1 MSAAAAA
8 KAGKPSIWQA
18 FTQPAA
24 WTMFFFGFASGLPF
38 LLVAGTLAYW
48 LREGGIELREITMIA
63 SAGMAYSF
71 KFLWA
76 PLVDRWRLPLLGRL
90 GQRRSWLLLAMA
102 AVMAGLA
109 GMAIVGTGPLALFV
123 CVTLL
128 VAFSGA
134 TLDIAVDAYRVEI
147 APPSAQGALVAT
159 YSLGYRIALI
169 ASGALALV
177 LADHVAWPVVYL
189 VMAACMLVPLAT
201 CLLAAEPAVL
211 RPRARN
217 WVEGLREGVVEP
229 FADFFRRFGGRV
241 ALGILLFILAMKIS
255 DQALI
260 GGIIGPFYLDQG
272 FSKTEIAA
280 VTKVYGIWIG
290 IAGAFLGGIAVARW
304 GIQWP
309 LFAAIV
315 LGAASNLLYLILIG
329 ANGDLTLLTI
339 VISGENLAQG
349 FLGTVA
355 VAYMSALVNQRY
367 TATQYALFS
376 SLIMLPGKVLGFFSG
391 HIVEASASYAPYFI
405 ITAVVALP
413 ALVLFF
419 WLKPRVRL
427 GDDVPPA
434 GEEAHPDMAQADMK
448 PTGNKPT

>member
-1 MSAAAAA
+1 
-8 KAGKPSIWQA
+8 
-18 FTQPAA
+18 
-24 WTMFFFGFASGLPF
+24 MFFFGFASGLPF

-76 PLVDRWRLPLLGRL
+76 PLVDRWRLPMLGRF
-90 GQRRSWLLLAMA
+90 GQRRGWLLLAMG
-102 AVMAGLA
+102 AVSVGLLAMAQVTPQQL
-109 GMAIVGTGPLALFV
+109 PLFV
-123 CVTLL
+123 GLTVA
-128 VAFSGA
+128 VAFFGA

-147 APPSAQGALVAT
+147 APVEAQGALVAT

-177 LADHVAWPVVYL
+177 LADHVVWPMVYRAMALLML
-189 VMAACMLVPLAT
+189 VPMAAC
-201 CLLAAEPAVL
+201 LLALEPQVQ
-211 RPRARN
+211 RPRAKN
-217 WVEGLREGVVEP
+217 WAAAMREGVVEP

-241 ALGILLFILAMKIS
+241 ALVVLAFILGLKVS
-255 DQALI
+255 DQALV

-290 IAGAFLGGIAVARW
+290 IAGAFLGGLAVARW
-304 GIQWP
+304 GVLWP
-309 LFAAIV
+309 LFAAIA
-315 LGAASNLLYLILIG
+315 LGAGSNLLYLLLIG
-329 ANGDLTLLTI
+329 AGGDLLRLTL

-355 VAYMSALVNQRY
+355 VAYLSSLVNTRY

-391 HIVEASASYAPYFI
+391 RIVELGAGYAGYFVLSAAL
-405 ITAVVALP
+405 AVP
-413 ALVLFF
+413 ALLLLL
-419 WLKPRVRL
+419 WLRPR
-427 GDDVPPA
+427 
-434 GEEAHPDMAQADMK
+434 MAELATE
-448 PTGNKPT
+448 P

>member
-1 MSAAAAA
+1 MSEAVATTP
-8 KAGKPSIWQA
+8 AGKPSIWRA

-76 PLVDRWRLPLLGRL
+76 PLVDRWRLPILGRL
-90 GQRRSWLLLAMA
+90 GQRRGWLLLAMG
-102 AVMAGLA
+102 AVMVGLIA
-109 GMAIVGTGPLALFV
+109 MAAVGTGPLALFV
-123 CVTLL
+123 GITLL

-147 APPSAQGALVAT
+147 APKNAQGALVAT

-169 ASGALALV
+169 VTGALALV
-177 LADHVAWPVVYL
+177 LADHVAWPVVYQA
-189 VMAACMLVPLAT
+189 MAACMLVPIVTVFVAR
-201 CLLAAEPAVL
+201 EPDVV
-211 RPRARN
+211 RTRVQN
-217 WVEGLREGVVEP
+217 WAQGLREGVVEP
-229 FADFFRRFGGRV
+229 FADFFRRFGGKV
-241 ALGILLFILAMKIS
+241 ALGILLFILAMKAS

-272 FSKTEIAA
+272 FTKTEIAA

-290 IAGAFLGGIAVARW
+290 IAGAFIGGIAVARW

-309 LFAAIV
+309 LFVAIV
-315 LGAASNLLYLILIG
+315 LGAVSNLLYVTLIG
-329 ANGDLTLLTI
+329 ADGDLTRLTI

-355 VAYMSALVNQRY
+355 VAYLSALVNQRY

-391 HIVEASASYAPYFI
+391 QIVEATDGYAAYFV
-405 ITAVVALP
+405 ITAVVAVP

-427 GDDVPPA
+427 DNGDAPA
-434 GEEAHPDMAQADMK
+434 
-448 PTGNKPT
+448 TGDATE